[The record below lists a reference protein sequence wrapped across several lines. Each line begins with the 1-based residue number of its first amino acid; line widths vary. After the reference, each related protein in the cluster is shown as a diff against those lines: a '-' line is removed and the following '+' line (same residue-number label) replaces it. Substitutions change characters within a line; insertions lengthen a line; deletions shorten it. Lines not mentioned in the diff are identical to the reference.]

1 MNMGSFITLK
11 SSDGFEFLAFEEK
24 PIGPAKAGLV
34 LLQEIFGV
42 NTHIQEVAKLYA
54 DQGYHV
60 LAPETMSRSKS
71 GVNLGYTPEDGAA
84 GSALKS
90 AIEALPGRP
99 VMLDI
104 QTCINTLAIS
114 GKVGIFGFCWGGL
127 LTWRSAAMLDGLS
140 AAVSYYGGGMPNESQ
155 LTPKCPVLAHFADD
169 DSHIPLDSVNQFSSV
184 HPEVQLHIYAG
195 HHGFNCNHRASY
207 NEAAA
212 TLARSRTFAFFAEHL
227 GL

>member
-1 MNMGSFITLK
+1 MGSFITLK
-11 SSDGFEFLAFEEK
+11 ASDGFEFLAFEEK
-24 PIGPAKAGLV
+24 PVGPAKGGLV

-60 LAPETMSRSKS
+60 LAPETMARAKS
-71 GVNLGYTPEDGAA
+71 GVNLGYTAEDMAA
-84 GSALKS
+84 GSALK
-90 AIEALPGRP
+90 AAVEAMPNHP

-104 QTCINTLAIS
+104 QTCINTLAPS

-140 AAVSYYGGGMPNESQ
+140 AAVTYYGGGMPNASQ
-155 LTPKCPVLAHFADD
+155 LTPKCPVLAHFADN
-169 DSHIPLDSVNQFSSV
+169 DSHIPLDSVQQFSDA

-195 HHGFNCNHRASY
+195 QHGFNCNHRGSY
-207 NEAAA
+207 DETAAL
-212 TLARSRTFAFFAEHL
+212 LARSRTLTFFSEYL
-227 GL
+227 PL